1 LSPIHLDDA
10 LDDVL
15 EAPFGNQP
23 NALPIGALAD
33 TIEINLREAAGEAN
47 LPPLPIPVDHLLM

>member
-1 LSPIHLDDA
+1 M
-10 LDDVL
+10 L